1 MQSELDAYKFCKK
14 VRNLEIFLKSVVFG
28 KKDRI
33 ITRNTGKNLVFLDDE
48 FEEFSSDESEYEKD

>member
-48 FEEFSSDESEYEKD
+48 FEEFSSDESEYEKY